1 MNMIVC
7 IKQTP
12 STNQVQ
18 LDPETHTIIRD
29 GRQSVVNPFD
39 TYALEQAVQLKE
51 QLGGQVAVMSMGI
64 PAAARLLREAM
75 AQGADR
81 GLLLS
86 DRAFAGADTL
96 ATAYTLALGARHLGP
111 FDLILCGRMA
121 IDGDTAQIGPELAEN
136 LGIPHLTNVTK
147 ILECSETELVCQQQ
161 TDYGLRTLRM
171 KLPGLITVAK
181 GSNQPRLASVAGIRK
196 SLEAPLEVLD
206 AEASGAD
213 PERIGL
219 KGSPTQVARTFTPE
233 RKGHSVLLPGDE
245 SQAAQALLA
254 LIGEKLEKQE
264 KGERL

>member
-1 MNMIVC
+1 MKLIVC
-7 IKQTP
+7 VKQTP

-29 GRQSVVNPFD
+29 GRQSVINPFD

-51 QLGGQVAVMSMGI
+51 RLGGQVTVLSMGI
-64 PAAARLLREAM
+64 PATARLLREAI

-96 ATAYTLALGARHLGP
+96 ATAYTLALGVRHMGP
-111 FDLILCGRMA
+111 FDLILCGSMA
-121 IDGDTAQIGPELAEN
+121 IDGDTGQIGPELAEN

-147 ILECSETELVCQQQ
+147 ILEWGEGEILCQKR
-161 TDYGLRTLRM
+161 TDYGLRSLRM
-171 KLPGLITVAK
+171 KLPGLITVVK
-181 GSNQPRLASVAGIRK
+181 GINQPRLASVAGIRK

-206 AEASGAD
+206 AAGAGAD
-213 PERIGL
+213 PARIGL

-233 RKGHSVLLPGDE
+233 REGQCVFLPGDE
-245 SQAAQALLA
+245 RQGAQALLELIAGQKA
-254 LIGEKLEKQE
+254 LGQ
-264 KGERL
+264 KGERE